1 MGAVAFI
8 RDYQTERF
16 GQIPLHVAALKLS
29 GAVLR
34 VLLVLAAHTNKNHE
48 AWPSLTTIGR
58 LTRLNHRTVLRA
70 LATLEE
76 ASLIERNI
84 RLNPA
89 GDHASNLYRTCFSGS
104 VKKPIKNQLVER
116 PKPPIQNE
124 SIERR
129 TYSDASK
136 GESDTEEAWLRRG
149 SRGESDAQAGVKMSE
164 PCRGQTAPRTYKQ
177 ERTDQGST
185 PEVGMTST
193 RTQILQIQE
202 GQDSCMNAE
211 SLYLLPRPRVR
222 ERPPSSS
229 DALYD
234 TFFGFEN
241 REIVER
247 DSNLC
252 RLDATDRP
260 ADKSPPITE
269 RENIAVSPTCA
280 GYQRERITP
289 APQTLADAFEFFWA
303 VYPANDYEEK
313 DNPTDKRAAWRAFK
327 TSVIFH
333 GADPDQ
339 IGLAAAVFAG
349 ERAGCD
355 YTMKSRSWLLQGRYE
370 R

>member
-29 GAVLR
+29 GAALR
-34 VLLVLAAHTNKNHE
+34 VLLVLAAHANKNHE

-58 LTRLNHRTVLRA
+58 FTGLNHRTVLRA
-70 LATLEE
+70 VATLEE
-76 ASLIERNI
+76 ASLIERNV

-104 VKKPIKNQLVER
+104 VEKPIQNQLGEKPEPPIKNET
-116 PKPPIQNE
+116 
-124 SIERR
+124 IEKR
-129 TYSDASK
+129 TCSDAGR
-136 GESDTEEAWLRRG
+136 GESDTEAGFRSG
-149 SRGESDAQAGVKMSE
+149 SRGESDTQAGVKMSE
-164 PCRGQTAPRTYKQ
+164 TCRGQTAPRTYKQ
-177 ERTDQGST
+177 EGTDQGST

-211 SLYLLPRPRVR
+211 SLYLLPRPRAR
-222 ERPPSSS
+222 KMAPRSFG
-229 DALYD
+229 ALYD
-234 TFFGFEN
+234 AFFGFES
-241 REIVER
+241 RKTVEG

-252 RLDATDRP
+252 HLDATDRP
-260 ADKSPPITE
+260 ADKPLHITE

-280 GYQRERITP
+280 GYQRERITHP
-289 APQTLADAFEFFWA
+289 PQTLVDAFEFFWA
-303 VYPANDYEEK
+303 VYPENDYEEK

-327 TSVIFH
+327 TTVIFH